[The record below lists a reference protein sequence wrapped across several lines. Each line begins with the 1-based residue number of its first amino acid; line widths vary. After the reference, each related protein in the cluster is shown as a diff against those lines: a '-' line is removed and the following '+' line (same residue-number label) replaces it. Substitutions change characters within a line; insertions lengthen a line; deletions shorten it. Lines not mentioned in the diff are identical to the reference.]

1 MELLTVLVSVR
12 PSYVLVRLAGE
23 ADMTVCGRLR
33 EALVLAV
40 RAGAR
45 DLVVDVPGLRFIDVS
60 RLRVLVRVCGMVG
73 ESGGTLGL
81 VAPQPVVVR
90 MMQLCG
96 ADRLIAVHGSV
107 AEAAA
112 RRAPPDPG
120 SFLVTG

>member
-60 RLRVLVRVCGMVG
+60 CLRVLVQACRMAG
-73 ESGGTLGL
+73 EAGGTLGL

-112 RRAPPDPG
+112 HRVPPDPG
-120 SFLVTG
+120 SFLAAG